1 MKNEIHIEANISFP
15 NAFSLEALQ
24 HAVDEK
30 PRFQINLFCIVHCFF
45 IFTACFI
52 FHLCLFCYCN
62 IDSQFLTQHSQ
73 RVFHMLKETISSEPV
88 YTQRTNGL
96 SEDLHYESRLNSSTD
111 TDISPSCVPSV
122 FHTHSI
128 FRPIVLEPIKCYE
141 KFCFYNTVLPRV
153 PTVLLF

>member
-1 MKNEIHIEANISFP
+1 MLWTRNLDFKSIYFALST
-15 NAFSLEALQ
+15 AFSFSQLVLFFIC
-24 HAVDEK
+24 V
-30 PRFQINLFCIVHCFF
+30 LFCDR
-45 IFTACFI
+45 
-52 FHLCLFCYCN
+52 
-62 IDSQFLTQHSQ
+62 DSQFLTQHSQ

-141 KFCFYNTVLPRV
+141 KFCFYNTVLSRRAISV
-153 PTVLLF
+153 NF